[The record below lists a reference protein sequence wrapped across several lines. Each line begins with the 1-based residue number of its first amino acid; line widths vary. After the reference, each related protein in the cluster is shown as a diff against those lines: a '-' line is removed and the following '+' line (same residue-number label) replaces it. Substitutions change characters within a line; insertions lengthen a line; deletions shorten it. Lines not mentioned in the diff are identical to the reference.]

1 MLSFVLRQKLYSTK
15 WYETES
21 ISLNYTLPVKN
32 ASEIEDLIEN
42 LISLFFIL
50 QDLNG
55 FQAI

>member
-42 LISLFFIL
+42 LIWLFFFL
-50 QDLNG
+50 LY
-55 FQAI
+55 